1 VQAQPAGFEERL
13 GDIGQRLLT
22 NSLGVARELVNVPLM
37 EWGDEIEAGARIAF
51 GETYDETLGQIR
63 QERRQFQEEQPAL
76 STAATATGFAMPF
89 FPKQRIPGT
98 GVSFSPAKVADP
110 AGEALIAG
118 TGKLGLTYRAGQP
131 AVENIPRT
139 AAQGAMVAGPA
150 GLTTAAGM
158 SEPGDEGSPLGA
170 GIIGTMGGALVNPAM
185 SAMMGK
191 AMPYVQDAMSNEYVQ
206 KFVNPLFGG
215 GQPPIPPGGAAGA
228 ASPPEPPRMG
238 LGDPELETALRRMKD
253 DGLTVAQMKARQ
265 QEAKDLGYTNTIYPD
280 LGEEGVLKQTRAIVN
295 KSPEA
300 ATLADQFLR
309 PRQEQM
315 ASRIGQRSDE
325 MIAPGVSPFEQSQAQ
340 AVIRDT
346 EAPMMN
352 IIREDPV
359 DAQALAD
366 AVNRRDEVRAQFEKS
381 REINQ
386 GFRPEDRLPD
396 FQGDLEN
403 QVTVPLQ
410 SAEFARQGIDV
421 LQDRITKDPSAL
433 DKRLSGLYSNIKEDV
448 YTAANHPVYRELMK
462 TRENTYKIEEAA
474 VAGAEAFSGK
484 SASEIEL
491 QMSMLAPDELA
502 AYKAAFVSALKNQIN
517 RVARGTNVSRKLNNQ
532 NVEDQLRALF
542 QGDGEAFKRYYDGVR
557 TQETRMARTYGQ
569 VKGNSTTA
577 SQLDEMNS
585 LGKVQD
591 VFDALGVAA
600 YPAPTRENFGTLT
613 RLLSRATDPSEKI
626 AKNLGEVYFNPSRT
640 DDFLDLLDRYSTRRD
655 ELMQILARQSGRPL
669 SFSTRSLLSGDE

>member
-1 VQAQPAGFEERL
+1 
-13 GDIGQRLLT
+13 
-22 NSLGVARELVNVPLM
+22 M
-37 EWGDEIEAGARIAF
+37 EWGDELEAGARALL
-51 GETYDETLGQIR
+51 GEDYDQTVGKIR
-63 QERRQFQEEQPAL
+63 AERRQFAEQQPGL
-76 STAATATGFAMPF
+76 STAATASGFAMPF

-98 GVSFSPAKVADP
+98 GVSFSPAKLADP

-118 TGKLGLTYRAGQP
+118 TGKLGLNYRAGQP

-170 GIIGTMGGALVNPAM
+170 GIISTIGGSLVNPGM

-325 MIAPGVSPFEQSQAQ
+325 MIAPGVSDFEQKQAQ
-340 AVIRDT
+340 QVIRDT